1 MGAVQDQYYT
11 QFAVASSVISEIV
24 LTRGWSGESQQAKA
38 KMIGGQKQV
47 VDNNYKVSPVRRTSS
62 RTNFTTPVTMHEE
75 VEPFII
81 RDVNEYLETARK
93 RVESGFYNR

>member
-1 MGAVQDQYYT
+1 
-11 QFAVASSVISEIV
+11 
-24 LTRGWSGESQQAKA
+24 
-38 KMIGGQKQV
+38 
-47 VDNNYKVSPVRRTSS
+47 
-62 RTNFTTPVTMHEE
+62 MHEE